1 MMTEKE
7 FAKMVKDV
15 MDINFEDYNNF
26 DSFYEAYRSGK
37 TFYKV
42 NCYIKDYLEKSR
54 FISFLIDESNID
66 ELKSRVDKI
75 NKEIDALIKTVDSPR
90 FHPHFSYFV
99 RSYWNVGYE
108 LYIFRRN
115 RLEEEEEE
123 RKESEYDYTP
133 SATHGDYSPSCP
145 WDAPGMS
152 IKDFI

>member
-7 FAKMVKDV
+7 FAKMVKEV
-15 MDINFEDYNNF
+15 MNIDFEDYNNF
-26 DSFYEAYRSGK
+26 ESFYEAYRSGK

-42 NCYIKDYLEKSR
+42 DCYIKDYVEKPR
-54 FISFLIDESNID
+54 LISFLIDKSDID

-75 NKEIDALIKTVDSPR
+75 NKEIDSLIKTVDSPR

-99 RSYWNVGYE
+99 RSYWDVGYE
-108 LYIFRRN
+108 LYISRRN

-123 RKESEYDYTP
+123 RNESEYDYTP

-152 IKDFI
+152 VRDFI

>member
-7 FAKMVKDV
+7 FAKIVKEV
-15 MDINFEDYNNF
+15 MNIDFEDYNNF
-26 DSFYEAYRSGK
+26 ESFYEAYRSGK

-42 NCYIKDYLEKSR
+42 NCYIKYYLEKQR
-54 FISFLIDESNID
+54 FISFLIDKSDID

-90 FHPHFSYFV
+90 CHPHFSYFV
-99 RSYWNVGYE
+99 RSYWDVGYE
-108 LYIFRRN
+108 LYISRRN
-115 RLEEEEEE
+115 RLEEEEEV
-123 RKESEYDYTP
+123 RNESEYDYTP

-145 WDAPGMS
+145 WNAPGMS